1 MMRRIPVLLLLLIAS
16 PLALA
21 APVPKEFKR
30 TDDDAILG
38 TWQVMRYCAY
48 NEDRVIPQTLWRF
61 DGAGKGQFWN
71 STTRFVAR

>member
-30 TDDDAILG
+30 TDERAIVG
-38 TWQVMRYCAY
+38 TWQVVRYSAY
-48 NEDRVIPQTLWRF
+48 NEDRALPDRKSV
-61 DGAGKGQFWN
+61 
-71 STTRFVAR
+71 V